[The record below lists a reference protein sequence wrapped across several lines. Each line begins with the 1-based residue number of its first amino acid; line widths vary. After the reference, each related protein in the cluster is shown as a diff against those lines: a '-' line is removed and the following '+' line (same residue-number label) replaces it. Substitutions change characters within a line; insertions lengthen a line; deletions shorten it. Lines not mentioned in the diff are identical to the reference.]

1 MNVDKDYNQT
11 EKNRIYLSLNSKQS
25 HHIPHYDKN
34 EAIKVSDKKVTKKK
48 QSYKNTDRQKKRQ
61 CPIICI

>member
-1 MNVDKDYNQT
+1 MNVGKDYNQMR
-11 EKNRIYLSLNSKQS
+11 EKQNLTKSKQS